1 MTESNNESGD
11 SRKLPATDQATE
23 TNRSHHEQT
32 PVDTDAINGTKPTEA
47 GFDNTDS
54 VDSTNRIDSTDS
66 DQEQAVPPYKR
77 EPVKSDKSA
86 GIKKAILVLLV
97 LLILGAIAYGL
108 YKSNQHNAPEVITL
122 QGQMQMQQTS
132 IAAKVPGRIAQI
144 MVTEGDAVTVGQQLI
159 EMDSP
164 EINAKINQARAG
176 KQMAQSQLDKAE
188 NGARPQEI
196 AQAKAAWQANKAASD
211 LAENTYQRVN
221 RLYEEGLMARQKRD
235 EAYAQYLATQD
246 KTEAA
251 RLQYDL
257 AKEGARSEDKSAATA
272 QVAQVDAQLEE
283 ALVAKEE
290 ANLKSP
296 IAGIVDNVIVNA
308 GEVIGQGVPILTLVN
323 TDDQWVVLNV
333 TETYLNQFAI
343 GQRFMGT
350 IPALSS
356 PEKPYTKQFTVYAT
370 STLSDFATWRP
381 TNNNDGFDVRTFEV
395 KARPSAPDRRIRSGM
410 SVVVNINPALANQTK
425 E

>member
-1 MTESNNESGD
+1 MTEFPSESDDSNKSAD
-11 SRKLPATDQATE
+11 ATE
-23 TNRSHHEQT
+23 SVTSQ
-32 PVDTDAINGTKPTEA
+32 DTQN
-47 GFDNTDS
+47 S
-54 VDSTNRIDSTDS
+54 VDPVEDVSDIEPEQPTPTYNRRASKT
-66 DQEQAVPPYKR
+66 
-77 EPVKSDKSA
+77 DKSA
-86 GIKKAILVLLV
+86 RMKKALLALFILIVL
-97 LLILGAIAYGL
+97 GTIAYGL
-108 YKSNQHNAPEVITL
+108 YKSNAHSEPEVITL

-144 MVTEGDAVTVGQQLI
+144 MVTEGDTVTAGQQLV

-176 KQMAQSQLDKAE
+176 KQIAQSQLDKAE

-246 KTEAA
+246 QTEAA

-257 AKEGARSEDKSAATA
+257 ALEGARTEDKSAATA
-272 QVAQVDAQLEE
+272 QVAQVDAKLDE

-290 ANLKSP
+290 ANLRSP
-296 IAGIVDNVIVNA
+296 IAGIVDNVIVSA
-308 GEVIGQGVPILTLVN
+308 GEVIGQGVPLLTLVDTN
-323 TDDQWVVLNV
+323 DQWVVLNV
-333 TETYLNQFAI
+333 TESYLNQFAI
-343 GQRFMGT
+343 GQTFTGT

-356 PEKPYTKQFTVYAT
+356 ADKPYTKQFTVYAT

-381 TNNNDGFDVRTFEV
+381 TNNDDGFDVRTFEV
-395 KARPSAPDRRIRSGM
+395 KARPSKPDARIRSGM
-410 SVVVNINPALANQTK
+410 SVVVRINPTPVNQNQ

>member
-1 MTESNNESGD
+1 MTEFPNESDD
-11 SRKLPATDQATE
+11 SRKSTDSTE
-23 TNRSHHEQT
+23 YTDESQLSHDDQ
-32 PVDTDAINGTKPTEA
+32 P
-47 GFDNTDS
+47 S
-54 VDSTNRIDSTDS
+54 VDSVEDRPNA
-66 DQEQAVPPYKR
+66 EQGQATPTYRRDNP
-77 EPVKSDKSA
+77 KSDKSA
-86 GIKKAILVLLV
+86 MLKKAVLAALVIAV
-97 LLILGAIAYGL
+97 LGVIAYGL
-108 YKSNQHNAPEVITL
+108 FKSNQHSQPETISL

-144 MVTEGDAVTVGQQLI
+144 MVTEGDKVSTGQQLI

-188 NGARPQEI
+188 SGARPQEI

-211 LAENTYQRVN
+211 LAANTYERVN
-221 RLYEEGLMARQKRD
+221 RLYQEGLMARQKRD

-246 KTEAA
+246 QTEAA

-257 AKEGARSEDKSAATA
+257 ATEGARSEDKAAASA

-296 IAGIVDNVIVNA
+296 IAGIVDDVIVSA
-308 GEVIGQGVPILTLVN
+308 GEVVGQGVPILTLVN
-323 TDDQWVVLNV
+323 PDDQWVVLNV
-333 TETYLNQFAI
+333 TENHLNQFAI
-343 GQRFMGT
+343 GQRFTGT

-356 PEKPYTKQFTVYAT
+356 TDKPFTKEFTVYAT

-381 TNNNDGFDVRTFEV
+381 TNNDDGFDVRTFEI
-395 KARPSAPDRRIRSGM
+395 KARPSNPDSRIRSGM
-410 SVVVNINPALANQTK
+410 SVIVKIDPTAAIQAQ

>member
-1 MTESNNESGD
+1 MTEFPKESDD
-11 SRKLPATDQATE
+11 SRKSNDSTDYTDE
-23 TNRSHHEQT
+23 STLSHDDQ
-32 PVDTDAINGTKPTEA
+32 P
-47 GFDNTDS
+47 S
-54 VDSTNRIDSTDS
+54 VDSVEDAPDA
-66 DQEQAVPPYKR
+66 QAEPPTPTYRDHAKA
-77 EPVKSDKSA
+77 DKSA
-86 GIKKAILVLLV
+86 MIKKALVAVVV
-97 LLILGAIAYGL
+97 LIILGVIAYGL
-108 YKSNQHNAPEVITL
+108 YKSTQQSEPQVITL

-144 MVTEGDAVTVGQQLI
+144 MVTEGDAVTPGQQLI

-235 EAYAQYLATQD
+235 EAYAQFLATQD
-246 KTEAA
+246 QTEAA

-257 AKEGARSEDKSAATA
+257 ALEGARSEDKSAASA
-272 QVAQVDAQLEE
+272 QVAQVDAQLDE

-296 IAGIVDNVIVNA
+296 IAGIVDNVIVSA
-308 GEVIGQGVPILTLVN
+308 GEVIGQGVPLLTLVN

-333 TETYLNQFAI
+333 TESHLNQFAI
-343 GQRFMGT
+343 GQQFTGS

-356 PEKPYTKQFTVYAT
+356 ADKPYKKQFTVYAT

-381 TNNNDGFDVRTFEV
+381 TNSDDGFDVRTFEV
-395 KARPSAPDRRIRSGM
+395 KARPTTPDARIRSGM
-410 SVVVNINPALANQTK
+410 SVIVHINPTITSQ

>member
-1 MTESNNESGD
+1 MTE
-11 SRKLPATDQATE
+11 
-23 TNRSHHEQT
+23 HH
-32 PVDTDAINGTKPTEA
+32 N
-47 GFDNTDS
+47 
-54 VDSTNRIDSTDS
+54 DS
-66 DQEQAVPPYKR
+66 DAENTPIEPMDNIKSEQPAPDYQRLNSKAT
-77 EPVKSDKSA
+77 SA
-86 GIKKAILVLLV
+86 KKKATVKKSVIALVVIMV
-97 LLILGAIAYGL
+97 LGVIAYGL
-108 YKSNQHNAPEVITL
+108 FRSAQNSEPQVITL

-144 MVTEGDAVTVGQQLI
+144 MVTEGDRVTAGQQLI

-211 LAENTYQRVN
+211 LAASTYERIN

-235 EAYAQYLATQD
+235 EAFAQYLATKDQ
-246 KTEAA
+246 TIAA

-257 AKEGARSEDKSAATA
+257 AVEGTRSEDKSAATA

-296 IAGIVDNVIVNA
+296 IAGIVNNVIVST
-308 GEVIGQGVPILTLVN
+308 GEVIGQGVPLLTLVN

-343 GQRFMGT
+343 GRQFTGT

-356 PEKPYTKQFTVYAT
+356 ANNPHTKQFIVYAT

-381 TNNNDGFDVRTFEV
+381 TNNDDGFDVRTFEV
-395 KARPSAPDRRIRSGM
+395 KARPMNPDSRVRSGM
-410 SVVVNINPALANQTK
+410 SVIVNIDPTSINQTP

>member
-1 MTESNNESGD
+1 MSELPNESND
-11 SRKLPATDQATE
+11 SNQSD
-23 TNRSHHEQT
+23 
-32 PVDTDAINGTKPTEA
+32 
-47 GFDNTDS
+47 
-54 VDSTNRIDSTDS
+54 DSTELATSQDSQYSAKPAENTPDAEPV
-66 DQEQAVPPYKR
+66 QPTPPYNR
-77 EPVKSDKSA
+77 GNANSDKSA
-86 GIKKAILVLLV
+86 RVKKALLAGLALIVLAV
-97 LLILGAIAYGL
+97 IAYGL
-108 YKSNQHNAPEVITL
+108 YKSNQQSEPETITL

-132 IAAKVPGRIAQI
+132 IAAKVPGRIARI
-144 MVTEGDAVTVGQQLI
+144 MVTEGDTVTAGQQLV

-176 KQMAQSQLDKAE
+176 KQIAQSQLDKAE

-211 LAENTYQRVN
+211 LAKNTYQRVN

-235 EAYAQYLATQD
+235 EAYAQYLATEDQ
-246 KTEAA
+246 TEAA

-257 AKEGARSEDKSAATA
+257 ALEGARSEDKSAATA
-272 QVAQVDAQLEE
+272 QVAQVDAQLDE

-296 IAGIVDNVIVNA
+296 IAGIVDNVIVSA
-308 GEVIGQGVPILTLVN
+308 GEVIGQGVPLLTLVDTN
-323 TDDQWVVLNV
+323 DQWVVLNV
-333 TETYLNQFAI
+333 TESYLNQFAI
-343 GQRFMGT
+343 GQTFIGT

-356 PEKPYTKQFTVYAT
+356 ADKPYSKQFTVYAT

-381 TNNNDGFDVRTFEV
+381 TNNDDGFDVRTFEV
-395 KARPSAPDRRIRSGM
+395 KARPSTPDTRIRSGM
-410 SVVVNINPALANQTK
+410 SVVVRINPTPINQNQ

>member
-1 MTESNNESGD
+1 MTESTNESGD
-11 SRKLPATDQATE
+11 SRKINDSDQSIE
-23 TNRSHHEQT
+23 SNNSQHEQT
-32 PVDTDAINGTKPTEA
+32 PIDSDTDSI
-47 GFDNTDS
+47 DS
-54 VDSTNRIDSTDS
+54 VHAEA
-66 DQEQAVPPYKR
+66 EQTVPPYKR
-77 EPVKSDKSA
+77 EAIKADKSA
-86 GIKKAILVLLV
+86 LTKKAILAFVILIVL
-97 LLILGAIAYGL
+97 GMIAYGL
-108 YKSNQHNAPEVITL
+108 YKSNQHSEPEVITL

-132 IAAKVPGRIAQI
+132 IAAKVPGRIAKI
-144 MVTEGDAVTVGQQLI
+144 LVTEGDTITVGQQLI
-159 EMDSP
+159 QMDSP

-196 AQAKAAWQANKAASD
+196 AQAKAAWQANKAGSD

-246 KTEAA
+246 QTEAA

-257 AKEGARSEDKSAATA
+257 AMEGARDEDKSAATA
-272 QVAQVDAQLEE
+272 QVAQVDAKLDE

-296 IAGIVDNVIVNA
+296 IAGIVDDVIVNA
-308 GEVIGQGVPILTLVN
+308 GEVIGQGVPLLTLVDTN
-323 TDDQWVVLNV
+323 DQWVVLNV
-333 TETYLNQFAI
+333 TETYLNQLAI
-343 GQRFMGT
+343 GQKFTGT

-356 PEKPYTKQFTVYAT
+356 ANKPYTKQFTVYAT

-381 TNNNDGFDVRTFEV
+381 TNNDDGFDVRTFEV
-395 KARPSAPDRRIRSGM
+395 KARPTTPDTRIRSGM
-410 SVVVNINPALANQTK
+410 SVIVRINPTSTNHKNQ

>member
-1 MTESNNESGD
+1 MTEFPNES
-11 SRKLPATDQATE
+11 
-23 TNRSHHEQT
+23 
-32 PVDTDAINGTKPTEA
+32 
-47 GFDNTDS
+47 DNLNKS
-54 VDSTNRIDSTDS
+54 VDSTESVTSQDAKASVDPVENVSSGS
-66 DQEQAVPPYKR
+66 DVPEQSVPAYSR
-77 EPVKSDKSA
+77 GNARADKSA
-86 GIKKAILVLLV
+86 RMKKILLV
-97 LLILGAIAYGL
+97 LFVLGVLGAIAYGL
-108 YKSNQHNAPEVITL
+108 YKSNQHNEPEVITL

-132 IAAKVPGRIAQI
+132 IAAKVAGRIANI
-144 MVTEGDAVTVGQQLI
+144 MVTEGDTVTVGQQLI

-176 KQMAQSQLDKAE
+176 KQIAQSQLDKAE

-246 KTEAA
+246 QTEAA

-257 AKEGARSEDKSAATA
+257 ALEGARSEDKSAATA
-272 QVAQVDAQLEE
+272 QVAQVDAQLDE
-283 ALVAKEE
+283 ALAAKEE

-296 IAGIVDNVIVNA
+296 IAGIVDNVIVSA
-308 GEVIGQGVPILTLVN
+308 GEVIGQGVPLLTLVDTN
-323 TDDQWVVLNV
+323 DQWVVLNV
-333 TETYLNQFAI
+333 TESYLNKFAI
-343 GQRFMGT
+343 GQTFTGT

-356 PEKPYTKQFTVYAT
+356 ADKPYSKQFTVYAT

-381 TNNNDGFDVRTFEV
+381 TNNDDGFDVRTFEV
-395 KARPSAPDRRIRSGM
+395 KARPATPDTRIRSGM
-410 SVVVNINPALANQTK
+410 SVVVHINPINQNQ

>member
-1 MTESNNESGD
+1 MTESTNESDD
-11 SRKLPATDQATE
+11 SRKLNDSEQSTNSVNNHNDQAT
-23 TNRSHHEQT
+23 
-32 PVDTDAINGTKPTEA
+32 DAEN
-47 GFDNTDS
+47 
-54 VDSTNRIDSTDS
+54 
-66 DQEQAVPPYKR
+66 EQAVPTYKR
-77 EPVKSDKSA
+77 HAEKADKSA
-86 GIKKAILVLLV
+86 MIKKALLALLV
-97 LLILGAIAYGL
+97 LIVLGVIAYGL
-108 YKSNQHNAPEVITL
+108 YKSNQHSEPEVVTL

-132 IAAKVPGRIAQI
+132 IAAKVPGRIAKI
-144 MVTEGDAVTVGQQLI
+144 LVTEGDAVTVGQQLI

-164 EINAKINQARAG
+164 EINAKINQALAG

-246 KTEAA
+246 QTEAA

-296 IAGIVDNVIVNA
+296 IAGIVDNVIVSA

-323 TDDQWVVLNV
+323 TDEQWVVLNV
-333 TETYLNQFAI
+333 TESYLNQFAI
-343 GQRFMGT
+343 GQKFTGT

-356 PEKPYTKQFTVYAT
+356 ANKPYTKHFTVYAT

-381 TNNNDGFDVRTFEV
+381 TNNDDGFDVRTFEV
-395 KARPSAPDRRIRSGM
+395 KARPTTPDARIRSGM
-410 SVVVNINPALANQTK
+410 SVIVRVNPALTNASQ

>member
-1 MTESNNESGD
+1 MTEFPKESDD
-11 SRKLPATDQATE
+11 SRKSNDSTDYTDE
-23 TNRSHHEQT
+23 STLSHDDQ
-32 PVDTDAINGTKPTEA
+32 P
-47 GFDNTDS
+47 S
-54 VDSTNRIDSTDS
+54 VDSVEDAPDARA
-66 DQEQAVPPYKR
+66 EPPTPTYR
-77 EPVKSDKSA
+77 DHAKSDKSA
-86 GIKKAILVLLV
+86 LIKKALVAVVV
-97 LLILGAIAYGL
+97 LIILGVIAYGL
-108 YKSNQHNAPEVITL
+108 YKSTQQSEPQVITL

-144 MVTEGDAVTVGQQLI
+144 MVTEGDAVTPGQQLI

-235 EAYAQYLATQD
+235 EAYAQFLATQD
-246 KTEAA
+246 QTEAA

-257 AKEGARSEDKSAATA
+257 ALEGARSEDKSAASA
-272 QVAQVDAQLEE
+272 QVAQVDAQLDE

-296 IAGIVDNVIVNA
+296 IAGIVDNVIVST
-308 GEVIGQGVPILTLVN
+308 GEVIGQGVPLLTLVN

-333 TETYLNQFAI
+333 TESHLNQFAI
-343 GQRFMGT
+343 GQQFTGS

-356 PEKPYTKQFTVYAT
+356 ADKPYKKQFTVYAT

-381 TNNNDGFDVRTFEV
+381 TNSDDGFDVRTFEV
-395 KARPSAPDRRIRSGM
+395 KARPTTPDARIRSGM
-410 SVVVNINPALANQTK
+410 SVIVHINPTITSQ

>member
-1 MTESNNESGD
+1 MTESTNESDD
-11 SRKLPATDQATE
+11 SRKLNDSEQSTDSVNNHNDQAT
-23 TNRSHHEQT
+23 
-32 PVDTDAINGTKPTEA
+32 DAEN
-47 GFDNTDS
+47 
-54 VDSTNRIDSTDS
+54 
-66 DQEQAVPPYKR
+66 EQAVPTYKR
-77 EPVKSDKSA
+77 HAEKADKSA
-86 GIKKAILVLLV
+86 MIKKALLALFVLIV
-97 LLILGAIAYGL
+97 LGVIAYGL
-108 YKSNQHNAPEVITL
+108 YKSNQHSEPEVVTL

-132 IAAKVPGRIAQI
+132 IAAKVPGRIAKI
-144 MVTEGDAVTVGQQLI
+144 LVTEGDAVTVGQQLI

-164 EINAKINQARAG
+164 EINAKINQALAG

-246 KTEAA
+246 QTEAA

-296 IAGIVDNVIVNA
+296 IAGIVDNVIVSA

-323 TDDQWVVLNV
+323 TDEQWVVLNV
-333 TETYLNQFAI
+333 TESYLNQFAI
-343 GQRFMGT
+343 GQKFTGT

-356 PEKPYTKQFTVYAT
+356 ANKPYTKQFTVYAT

-381 TNNNDGFDVRTFEV
+381 TNNDDGFDVRTFEV
-395 KARPSAPDRRIRSGM
+395 KARPTTPDARIRSGM
-410 SVVVNINPALANQTK
+410 SVIVRVNPALTNASQ

>member
-1 MTESNNESGD
+1 MTEFPNES
-11 SRKLPATDQATE
+11 
-23 TNRSHHEQT
+23 
-32 PVDTDAINGTKPTEA
+32 
-47 GFDNTDS
+47 DNLNKS
-54 VDSTNRIDSTDS
+54 VDSTESVTSQDAKASVDPVENVSGGS
-66 DQEQAVPPYKR
+66 DAPEQSVPAYSRGNAKA
-77 EPVKSDKSA
+77 DKSA
-86 GIKKAILVLLV
+86 RMKKI
-97 LLILGAIAYGL
+97 LLILFVLGVLGAIAYGL
-108 YKSNQHNAPEVITL
+108 YKSNQHNEPGVITL

-132 IAAKVPGRIAQI
+132 IAAKVAGRIANI
-144 MVTEGDAVTVGQQLI
+144 MVTEGDTVTVGQQLI

-176 KQMAQSQLDKAE
+176 KQIAQSQLDKAE

-246 KTEAA
+246 QTEAA

-257 AKEGARSEDKSAATA
+257 ALEGARSEDKSAATA
-272 QVAQVDAQLEE
+272 QVAQVDAQLDE
-283 ALVAKEE
+283 ALAAKEE

-296 IAGIVDNVIVNA
+296 IAGIVDNVIVSA
-308 GEVIGQGVPILTLVN
+308 GEVIGQGVPLLTLVDTN
-323 TDDQWVVLNV
+323 DQWVVLNV
-333 TETYLNQFAI
+333 TESYLNQFAI
-343 GQRFMGT
+343 GQTFTGT

-356 PEKPYTKQFTVYAT
+356 ADKPYNKQFTVYAT

-381 TNNNDGFDVRTFEV
+381 TNNDDGFDVRTFEV
-395 KARPSAPDRRIRSGM
+395 KARPSTPDTRIRSGM
-410 SVVVNINPALANQTK
+410 SVVVHINPINQNP

>member
-1 MTESNNESGD
+1 MTEFPNES
-11 SRKLPATDQATE
+11 
-23 TNRSHHEQT
+23 
-32 PVDTDAINGTKPTEA
+32 
-47 GFDNTDS
+47 DNSNKS
-54 VDSTNRIDSTDS
+54 VDSNESVTSQVTKASVDPIENVSSGS
-66 DQEQAVPPYKR
+66 DVPEQSVPAYSRGNAKA
-77 EPVKSDKSA
+77 DKSA
-86 GIKKAILVLLV
+86 RMKKILLV
-97 LLILGAIAYGL
+97 LFVLGVLGAIAYGL
-108 YKSNQHNAPEVITL
+108 YKSNQHNEPEVITL

-132 IAAKVPGRIAQI
+132 IAAKVAGRIANI
-144 MVTEGDAVTVGQQLI
+144 MVTEGDTVTVGQQLI

-176 KQMAQSQLDKAE
+176 KQIAQSQLDKAE

-246 KTEAA
+246 QTEAA

-257 AKEGARSEDKSAATA
+257 ALEGARSEDKSAATA
-272 QVAQVDAQLEE
+272 QVAQVDAQLDE
-283 ALVAKEE
+283 ALAAKEE

-296 IAGIVDNVIVNA
+296 IAGVVDNVIVSA
-308 GEVIGQGVPILTLVN
+308 GEVIGQGVPLLTLVDTN
-323 TDDQWVVLNV
+323 DQWVVLNV
-333 TETYLNQFAI
+333 TESYLNQFAI
-343 GQRFMGT
+343 GQTFTGT

-356 PEKPYTKQFTVYAT
+356 ADKPYSKQFTVYAT

-381 TNNNDGFDVRTFEV
+381 TNNDDGFDVRTFEV
-395 KARPSAPDRRIRSGM
+395 KARPSTPDTRIRSGM
-410 SVVVNINPALANQTK
+410 SVVVHINPINQNQ

>member
-1 MTESNNESGD
+1 MTELPNESD
-11 SRKLPATDQATE
+11 NSRKSTDSTDE
-23 TNRSHHEQT
+23 STPSHNNQ
-32 PVDTDAINGTKPTEA
+32 P
-47 GFDNTDS
+47 S
-54 VDSTNRIDSTDS
+54 VDSVEDIPDVESERATPTYRDN
-66 DQEQAVPPYKR
+66 P
-77 EPVKSDKSA
+77 KSDKS
-86 GIKKAILVLLV
+86 GMIKKALLV
-97 LLILGAIAYGL
+97 LFVLIALGVIAYGL
-108 YKSNQHNAPEVITL
+108 YKSNQNSEPDVITL

-144 MVTEGDAVTVGQQLI
+144 MVTEGDKVTVGQQLI

-164 EINAKINQARAG
+164 EINAKINQAQAG

-246 KTEAA
+246 QTEAA

-257 AKEGARSEDKSAATA
+257 AMEGARSEDKSAASA
-272 QVAQVDAQLEE
+272 QVAQVDAQLDE
-283 ALVAKEE
+283 ALAAKQE

-296 IAGIVDNVIVNA
+296 IAGIVDNVIVSA
-308 GEVIGQGVPILTLVN
+308 GEVIGQGVPLLTLVN
-323 TDDQWVVLNV
+323 TNDQWVVLNV
-333 TETYLNQFAI
+333 TENYLNQFAI
-343 GQRFMGT
+343 GQQFTGT

-356 PEKPYTKQFTVYAT
+356 ADKPYNKQFTVYAT

-381 TNNNDGFDVRTFEV
+381 TNNDDGFDVRTFEV
-395 KARPSAPDRRIRSGM
+395 KARPSKPDTRIRSGM
-410 SVVVNINPALANQTK
+410 SVIVRIDPAAANQSQ

>member
-1 MTESNNESGD
+1 MTESTNESDD
-11 SRKLPATDQATE
+11 SRKLNDSEQSTDSVNNHNDQAT
-23 TNRSHHEQT
+23 
-32 PVDTDAINGTKPTEA
+32 DAEN
-47 GFDNTDS
+47 
-54 VDSTNRIDSTDS
+54 
-66 DQEQAVPPYKR
+66 EQAVPTYKR
-77 EPVKSDKSA
+77 HAEKADKSA
-86 GIKKAILVLLV
+86 MIKKALLALLV
-97 LLILGAIAYGL
+97 LIVLGVIDYGL
-108 YKSNQHNAPEVITL
+108 YKSNQHSEPEVVTL

-132 IAAKVPGRIAQI
+132 IAAKVPGRIAKI
-144 MVTEGDAVTVGQQLI
+144 LVTEGDAVTVGQQLI

-246 KTEAA
+246 QTEAA

-296 IAGIVDNVIVNA
+296 IAGIVDNVIVSA

-323 TDDQWVVLNV
+323 TDEQWVVLNV
-333 TETYLNQFAI
+333 TESYLNQFAI
-343 GQRFMGT
+343 GQQFTGT

-356 PEKPYTKQFTVYAT
+356 ANKPYTKQFTVYAT

-381 TNNNDGFDVRTFEV
+381 TNNDDGFDVRTFEV
-395 KARPSAPDRRIRSGM
+395 KARPTTPDARIRSGM
-410 SVVVNINPALANQTK
+410 SVIVRVNPALTNASQ

>member
-1 MTESNNESGD
+1 MTEHHNDSG
-11 SRKLPATDQATE
+11 TE
-23 TNRSHHEQT
+23 NT
-32 PVDTDAINGTKPTEA
+32 PTESM
-47 GFDNTDS
+47 DNIKS
-54 VDSTNRIDSTDS
+54 
-66 DQEQAVPPYKR
+66 EQKAPEYQRLNSKAT
-77 EPVKSDKSA
+77 SA
-86 GIKKAILVLLV
+86 KKKAMVKKAVIALVVIIV
-97 LLILGAIAYGL
+97 LGVIAYGL
-108 YKSNQHNAPEVITL
+108 FKSNQSSEPPLITL

-144 MVTEGDAVTVGQQLI
+144 MVTEGDEIDIGQQLI

-211 LAENTYQRVN
+211 LAKNTYQRVN

-235 EAYAQYLATQD
+235 EAYAQFLATQD
-246 KTEAA
+246 QTEAA

-257 AKEGARSEDKSAATA
+257 ALEGARSEDKSAASA
-272 QVAQVDAQLEE
+272 QVAQVDAQLDE

-296 IAGIVDNVIVNA
+296 IAGMVDNVIVNV
-308 GEVIGQGVPILTLVN
+308 GEVVGQGVPLITLVN

-343 GQRFMGT
+343 GQQFIGT
-350 IPALSS
+350 VPALSTSES
-356 PEKPYTKQFTVYAT
+356 PYSKQFTVYAT
-370 STLSDFATWRP
+370 SMLSDFATWRP
-381 TNNNDGFDVRTFEV
+381 TNNDDGFDVRTFEV
-395 KARPSAPDRRIRSGM
+395 KARPTNPDSRVRSGM
-410 SVVVNINPALANQTK
+410 SVIVNIDPTSINQTQ

>member
-1 MTESNNESGD
+1 MTEFPNGSDNSN
-11 SRKLPATDQATE
+11 K
-23 TNRSHHEQT
+23 
-32 PVDTDAINGTKPTEA
+32 
-47 GFDNTDS
+47 S
-54 VDSTNRIDSTDS
+54 VDSNESVTSQDTKASVDPIENVSSGS
-66 DQEQAVPPYKR
+66 DVPEQSVPAYSRGNAKA
-77 EPVKSDKSA
+77 DKSA
-86 GIKKAILVLLV
+86 RMKKILLV
-97 LLILGAIAYGL
+97 LFVLGVLGAIAYGL
-108 YKSNQHNAPEVITL
+108 YKSNQHNEPEVITL

-132 IAAKVPGRIAQI
+132 IAAKVAGRIANI
-144 MVTEGDAVTVGQQLI
+144 MVTEGDTVTVGQQLI

-176 KQMAQSQLDKAE
+176 KQIAQSQLDKAE

-246 KTEAA
+246 QTEAA

-257 AKEGARSEDKSAATA
+257 ALEGARSEDKSAATA
-272 QVAQVDAQLEE
+272 QVAQVDAQLDE
-283 ALVAKEE
+283 ALAAKEE

-296 IAGIVDNVIVNA
+296 IAGVVDNVIVSA
-308 GEVIGQGVPILTLVN
+308 GEVIGQGVPLLTLVDTN
-323 TDDQWVVLNV
+323 DQWVVLNV
-333 TETYLNQFAI
+333 TESYLNQFAI
-343 GQRFMGT
+343 GQTFTGT
-350 IPALSS
+350 IPALSAD
-356 PEKPYTKQFTVYAT
+356 KPYSKQFTVYAT

-381 TNNNDGFDVRTFEV
+381 TNNDDGFDVRTFEV
-395 KARPSAPDRRIRSGM
+395 KARPSTPDTRIRSGM
-410 SVVVNINPALANQTK
+410 SVVVHINPINQNQ

>member
-1 MTESNNESGD
+1 MTEFPNESDD
-11 SRKLPATDQATE
+11 SRKSTDSTDE
-23 TNRSHHEQT
+23 STLSHNNQ
-32 PVDTDAINGTKPTEA
+32 P
-47 GFDNTDS
+47 S
-54 VDSTNRIDSTDS
+54 VDSVEDIPDVEP
-66 DQEQAVPPYKR
+66 EQATPTYRDDP
-77 EPVKSDKSA
+77 KSDKSA
-86 GIKKAILVLLV
+86 MIKKALLV
-97 LLILGAIAYGL
+97 LFVLIALGVIAYGL
-108 YKSNQHNAPEVITL
+108 YTSNQSSEPDVITL

-144 MVTEGDAVTVGQQLI
+144 MVTEGDEVTAGQQLI

-164 EINAKINQARAG
+164 EINAKINQAQAG

-246 KTEAA
+246 QTEAA

-257 AKEGARSEDKSAATA
+257 AMEGTRSEDKSAATA
-272 QVAQVDAQLEE
+272 QVAQVDAQLDE
-283 ALVAKEE
+283 ALAAKEE

-296 IAGIVDNVIVNA
+296 IAGIVDNVIVSA
-308 GEVIGQGVPILTLVN
+308 GEVIGQGVPLLTLVN
-323 TDDQWVVLNV
+323 TNDQWVVLNV

-343 GQRFMGT
+343 GQQFTGT

-356 PEKPYTKQFTVYAT
+356 ADKPYSKQFTVYAT

-381 TNNNDGFDVRTFEV
+381 TNNDDGFDVRTFEV
-395 KARPSAPDRRIRSGM
+395 KARPSKPDARIRSGM
-410 SVVVNINPALANQTK
+410 SVIVRINPTLANQSQ

>member
-1 MTESNNESGD
+1 MTEFPNES
-11 SRKLPATDQATE
+11 
-23 TNRSHHEQT
+23 
-32 PVDTDAINGTKPTEA
+32 
-47 GFDNTDS
+47 DNSNKS
-54 VDSTNRIDSTDS
+54 VDSTESVTSRDAKASVDPVENVSSGS
-66 DQEQAVPPYKR
+66 DVPEQSVPAYSRGNAKA
-77 EPVKSDKSA
+77 DKSA
-86 GIKKAILVLLV
+86 RMKKI
-97 LLILGAIAYGL
+97 LLILFVLGVLGAIAYGL
-108 YKSNQHNAPEVITL
+108 YKSNQHNEPGVITL

-132 IAAKVPGRIAQI
+132 IAAKVAGRIANI
-144 MVTEGDAVTVGQQLI
+144 MVTEGDTVTVGQQLI

-176 KQMAQSQLDKAE
+176 KQIAQSQLDKAE

-246 KTEAA
+246 QTEAA

-257 AKEGARSEDKSAATA
+257 ALEGARSEDKSAATA
-272 QVAQVDAQLEE
+272 QVAQVDAQLDE
-283 ALVAKEE
+283 ALAAKEE

-296 IAGIVDNVIVNA
+296 IAGIVDNVIVSA
-308 GEVIGQGVPILTLVN
+308 GEVIGQGVPLLTLVDTN
-323 TDDQWVVLNV
+323 DQWVVLNV
-333 TETYLNQFAI
+333 TESYLNQFAI
-343 GQRFMGT
+343 GQTFTGT

-356 PEKPYTKQFTVYAT
+356 ADKPYNKQFTVYAT

-381 TNNNDGFDVRTFEV
+381 TNNDDGFDVRTFEV
-395 KARPSAPDRRIRSGM
+395 KARPSTPDTRIRSGM
-410 SVVVNINPALANQTK
+410 SVVVHINPINQNQ

>member
-1 MTESNNESGD
+1 MTESTNESDD
-11 SRKLPATDQATE
+11 SRKLNDSEQSTDSVNNHNDQAT
-23 TNRSHHEQT
+23 
-32 PVDTDAINGTKPTEA
+32 DAEN
-47 GFDNTDS
+47 
-54 VDSTNRIDSTDS
+54 
-66 DQEQAVPPYKR
+66 EQAVPTYKR
-77 EPVKSDKSA
+77 HAEKADKSA
-86 GIKKAILVLLV
+86 MIKKALLALLV
-97 LLILGAIAYGL
+97 LIVLGVIAYGL
-108 YKSNQHNAPEVITL
+108 YKSNQHSEPEVVTL

-132 IAAKVPGRIAQI
+132 IAAKVPGRIAKI
-144 MVTEGDAVTVGQQLI
+144 LVTEGDAVTVGQQLI

-164 EINAKINQARAG
+164 EINAKINQALAG

-246 KTEAA
+246 QTEAA

-296 IAGIVDNVIVNA
+296 IAGIVDNVIISA

-323 TDDQWVVLNV
+323 TDEQWVVLNV
-333 TETYLNQFAI
+333 TESYLNQFAI
-343 GQRFMGT
+343 GQKFTGT

-356 PEKPYTKQFTVYAT
+356 ANKPYIKQFTVYAT

-381 TNNNDGFDVRTFEV
+381 TNNDDGFDVRTFEV
-395 KARPSAPDRRIRSGM
+395 KARPTTPDARIRSGM
-410 SVVVNINPALANQTK
+410 SVIVRVNPALTNASQ

>member
-1 MTESNNESGD
+1 
-11 SRKLPATDQATE
+11 
-23 TNRSHHEQT
+23 
-32 PVDTDAINGTKPTEA
+32 
-47 GFDNTDS
+47 
-54 VDSTNRIDSTDS
+54 
-66 DQEQAVPPYKR
+66 
-77 EPVKSDKSA
+77 
-86 GIKKAILVLLV
+86 
-97 LLILGAIAYGL
+97 
-108 YKSNQHNAPEVITL
+108 
-122 QGQMQMQQTS
+122 
-132 IAAKVPGRIAQI
+132 
-144 MVTEGDAVTVGQQLI
+144 VGQQLI

-333 TETYLNQFAI
+333 TETHLNQFAI

-410 SVVVNINPALANQTK
+410 SVVVNINPALANQPK

>member
-1 MTESNNESGD
+1 MTESTNESDD
-11 SRKLPATDQATE
+11 SRKLNDSEQSTDSVNNHNDQATDAE
-23 TNRSHHEQT
+23 NEQE
-32 PVDTDAINGTKPTEA
+32 VPT
-47 GFDNTDS
+47 
-54 VDSTNRIDSTDS
+54 
-66 DQEQAVPPYKR
+66 YKR
-77 EPVKSDKSA
+77 HAEKVDKSA
-86 GIKKAILVLLV
+86 MIKKALLALLV
-97 LLILGAIAYGL
+97 LIVLGVIAYGL
-108 YKSNQHNAPEVITL
+108 YKSNQHSEPEVVTL

-132 IAAKVPGRIAQI
+132 IAAKVPGRIAKI
-144 MVTEGDAVTVGQQLI
+144 LVTEGDAVTVGQQLI

-164 EINAKINQARAG
+164 EINAKINQALAG

-246 KTEAA
+246 QTEAA

-296 IAGIVDNVIVNA
+296 IAGIVDNVIVSA

-323 TDDQWVVLNV
+323 TDEQWVVLNV
-333 TETYLNQFAI
+333 TESYLNQFAI
-343 GQRFMGT
+343 GQKFTGT

-356 PEKPYTKQFTVYAT
+356 ANKPYTKQFTVYAT

-381 TNNNDGFDVRTFEV
+381 TNNDDGFDVRTFEV
-395 KARPSAPDRRIRSGM
+395 KARPTTPDARIRSGM
-410 SVVVNINPALANQTK
+410 SVIVRVNPALTNASQ

>member
-1 MTESNNESGD
+1 MTELPRESDDSNKSAD
-11 SRKLPATDQATE
+11 ATE
-23 TNRSHHEQT
+23 SVTSQ
-32 PVDTDAINGTKPTEA
+32 DTQN
-47 GFDNTDS
+47 S
-54 VDSTNRIDSTDS
+54 VDPVEDVSDIEPEQPTPAYNRNVSKT
-66 DQEQAVPPYKR
+66 
-77 EPVKSDKSA
+77 DKSA
-86 GIKKAILVLLV
+86 RMKKGLLALFILIVL
-97 LLILGAIAYGL
+97 GTIAYGL
-108 YKSNQHNAPEVITL
+108 YKSNAHSEPEVITL

-144 MVTEGDAVTVGQQLI
+144 MVTEGDTVTAGQQLV

-176 KQMAQSQLDKAE
+176 KQIAQSQLDKAE

-246 KTEAA
+246 QTEAA

-257 AKEGARSEDKSAATA
+257 ALEGARTEDKSAATA
-272 QVAQVDAQLEE
+272 QVAQVDAKLDE

-290 ANLKSP
+290 ANLRSP
-296 IAGIVDNVIVNA
+296 IAGIVNNVIVST
-308 GEVIGQGVPILTLVN
+308 GEVIGQGVPLLTLVDTN
-323 TDDQWVVLNV
+323 DQWVVLNV
-333 TETYLNQFAI
+333 TESYLNQFAI
-343 GQRFMGT
+343 GQTFTGT

-356 PEKPYTKQFTVYAT
+356 ADKPYTKQFTVYAT

-381 TNNNDGFDVRTFEV
+381 TNNDDGFDVRTFEV
-395 KARPSAPDRRIRSGM
+395 KARPSKPDARIRSGM
-410 SVVVNINPALANQTK
+410 SVVVRINPTSVNQNQ

>member
-1 MTESNNESGD
+1 MTESTNESDD
-11 SRKLPATDQATE
+11 SRKLNDSEQSTDSVNNHNDQATDAE
-23 TNRSHHEQT
+23 NEQE
-32 PVDTDAINGTKPTEA
+32 VPT
-47 GFDNTDS
+47 
-54 VDSTNRIDSTDS
+54 
-66 DQEQAVPPYKR
+66 YKR
-77 EPVKSDKSA
+77 HAEKVDKSA
-86 GIKKAILVLLV
+86 MIKKALLALLV
-97 LLILGAIAYGL
+97 LIVLGVIAYGL
-108 YKSNQHNAPEVITL
+108 YKSNQHSEPEVVTL

-132 IAAKVPGRIAQI
+132 IAAKVPGRIAKI
-144 MVTEGDAVTVGQQLI
+144 LVTEGDAVTVGQQLI

-164 EINAKINQARAG
+164 EINAKINQALAG

-246 KTEAA
+246 QTEAA

-296 IAGIVDNVIVNA
+296 IAGIVDNVIVSA

-323 TDDQWVVLNV
+323 TDEQWVVLNV
-333 TETYLNQFAI
+333 TESYLNQFAI
-343 GQRFMGT
+343 GQQFTGT

-356 PEKPYTKQFTVYAT
+356 ANKPYTKQFTVYAT

-381 TNNNDGFDVRTFEV
+381 TNNDDGFDVRTFEV
-395 KARPSAPDRRIRSGM
+395 KARPTTPDARIRSGM
-410 SVVVNINPALANQTK
+410 SVIVRVNPALTNASQ

>member
-1 MTESNNESGD
+1 MSELPNESNNSNQSDDSTESMTSQD
-11 SRKLPATDQATE
+11 SQY
-23 TNRSHHEQT
+23 S
-32 PVDTDAINGTKPTEA
+32 TKPVE
-47 GFDNTDS
+47 NTPDAEP
-54 VDSTNRIDSTDS
+54 VQPT
-66 DQEQAVPPYKR
+66 PPYNR
-77 EPVKSDKSA
+77 GNANADKSA
-86 GIKKAILVLLV
+86 RVKKALLAGLALIVL
-97 LLILGAIAYGL
+97 AMIAYGL
-108 YKSNQHNAPEVITL
+108 YKSNQQSEPEIITL

-132 IAAKVPGRIAQI
+132 IAAKVPGRIARI
-144 MVTEGDAVTVGQQLI
+144 MVTEGDAVTAGQQLV

-176 KQMAQSQLDKAE
+176 KQIAQSQLDKAE

-211 LAENTYQRVN
+211 LAKNTYQRVN

-235 EAYAQYLATQD
+235 EAYAQYLATEDQ
-246 KTEAA
+246 TEAA

-257 AKEGARSEDKSAATA
+257 ALEGARSEDKSAATA
-272 QVAQVDAQLEE
+272 QVAQVDAQLDE

-296 IAGIVDNVIVNA
+296 IAGIVDNVIVSA
-308 GEVIGQGVPILTLVN
+308 GEVIGQGVPLLTLVDTN
-323 TDDQWVVLNV
+323 DQWVVLNV
-333 TETYLNQFAI
+333 TESYLNQFAI
-343 GQRFMGT
+343 GQTFIGT

-356 PEKPYTKQFTVYAT
+356 ADKPYSKQFTVYAT

-381 TNNNDGFDVRTFEV
+381 TNNDDGFDVRTFEV
-395 KARPSAPDRRIRSGM
+395 KARPSTPDTRIRSGM
-410 SVVVNINPALANQTK
+410 SVVVRINPTPINQNQ

>member
-1 MTESNNESGD
+1 MTEFPNESDD
-11 SRKLPATDQATE
+11 SRKSTDSTDE
-23 TNRSHHEQT
+23 STLSHNDQ
-32 PVDTDAINGTKPTEA
+32 P
-47 GFDNTDS
+47 S
-54 VDSTNRIDSTDS
+54 VDSVEDIPDVEP
-66 DQEQAVPPYKR
+66 EQATPTYRDNP
-77 EPVKSDKSA
+77 KSDKSA
-86 GIKKAILVLLV
+86 MIKKALLV
-97 LLILGAIAYGL
+97 LFVLIALGVIAYGL
-108 YKSNQHNAPEVITL
+108 YKSNQSSEPDVITL

-144 MVTEGDAVTVGQQLI
+144 MVTEGDEVTAGQQLI

-164 EINAKINQARAG
+164 EINAKINQAQAG

-246 KTEAA
+246 QTEAA

-257 AKEGARSEDKSAATA
+257 AMEGTRSEDKSAATA
-272 QVAQVDAQLEE
+272 QVAQVDAQLDE
-283 ALVAKEE
+283 ALAAKEE

-296 IAGIVDNVIVNA
+296 IAGIVDNVIVSA
-308 GEVIGQGVPILTLVN
+308 GEVIGQGVPLLTLVN
-323 TDDQWVVLNV
+323 TNDQWVVLNV

-343 GQRFMGT
+343 GQQFTGT

-356 PEKPYTKQFTVYAT
+356 ADKPYSKQFTVYAT

-381 TNNNDGFDVRTFEV
+381 TNNDDGFDVRTFEV
-395 KARPSAPDRRIRSGM
+395 KARPSKPDARIRSGM
-410 SVVVNINPALANQTK
+410 SVIVRINPTLANQSQ

>member
-1 MTESNNESGD
+1 MTEFPNESDG
-11 SRKLPATDQATE
+11 SRKSTDSTDYTDE
-23 TNRSHHEQT
+23 SKLSHDDQ
-32 PVDTDAINGTKPTEA
+32 P
-47 GFDNTDS
+47 S
-54 VDSTNRIDSTDS
+54 VDSVEDTS
-66 DQEQAVPPYKR
+66 DVESGQATPTYHR
-77 EPVKSDKSA
+77 DNSKSDKSA
-86 GIKKAILVLLV
+86 MLKKAVLAALVIA
-97 LLILGAIAYGL
+97 ILGVIAYGL
-108 YKSNQHNAPEVITL
+108 FKSNQHSQPEMITL

-144 MVTEGDAVTVGQQLI
+144 MVTEGDSVEIGQQLI

-188 NGARPQEI
+188 SGARPQEI

-211 LAENTYQRVN
+211 LAANTYERVN
-221 RLYEEGLMARQKRD
+221 RLYQEGLMARQKRD

-246 KTEAA
+246 QTEAA

-257 AKEGARSEDKSAATA
+257 ALEGARSEDKSAASA

-296 IAGIVDNVIVNA
+296 IAGIVDDVIVNA
-308 GEVIGQGVPILTLVN
+308 GEVIGQGVPILSLVN
-323 TDDQWVVLNV
+323 PDDQWVVLNV
-333 TETYLNQFAI
+333 TENHLNQFAI
-343 GQRFMGT
+343 GQRFTGT

-356 PEKPYTKQFTVYAT
+356 TDKPYNKDFTVYAT

-381 TNNNDGFDVRTFEV
+381 TNNDDGFDVRTFEI
-395 KARPSAPDRRIRSGM
+395 KARPSNPDSRIRSGM
-410 SVVVNINPALANQTK
+410 SVIVKIDPTAVIQAQ

>member
-1 MTESNNESGD
+1 MPDPYNAPDNLNNANDVNNAKTDVQTSQDTTTVPEYHKQSNAN
-11 SRKLPATDQATE
+11 KTLKKIIIAFI
-23 TNRSHHEQT
+23 
-32 PVDTDAINGTKPTEA
+32 VIIVL
-47 GFDNTDS
+47 GF
-54 VDSTNRIDSTDS
+54 I
-66 DQEQAVPPYKR
+66 
-77 EPVKSDKSA
+77 
-86 GIKKAILVLLV
+86 G
-97 LLILGAIAYGL
+97 YGL
-108 YKSNQHNAPEVITL
+108 IISNEHSAPNTVTF

-132 IAAKVPGRIAQI
+132 IATKVPGRIAQI
-144 MVTEGDAVTVGQQLI
+144 LVTEGDKVEVGQQLI

-164 EINAKINQARAG
+164 EINAKIAQARAG

-211 LAENTYQRVN
+211 LAQNTYQRVN

-235 EAYAQYLATQD
+235 EAYAQFLATQD
-246 KTEAA
+246 QTEAA

-257 AKEGARSEDKSAATA
+257 ALEGARSEDKSAATA
-272 QVAQVDAQLEE
+272 QVAQVDAQLDE

-296 IAGIVDNVIVNA
+296 IAGIVDDVIVSA

-323 TDDQWVVLNV
+323 TDEQWVVLNV
-333 TETYLNQFAI
+333 TENHLNQFAI
-343 GQRFMGT
+343 GQQFTGT

-356 PEKPYTKQFTVYAT
+356 TDKPYNKEFTVYAT

-381 TNNNDGFDVRTFEV
+381 TNNDDGFDVRTFEI
-395 KARPSAPDRRIRSGM
+395 KARPSNPDSRIRSGM
-410 SVVVNINPALANQTK
+410 SVIVQIDPTDAIQAQ

>member
-1 MTESNNESGD
+1 MTELRRESDDSNKSADTTESVT
-11 SRKLPATDQATE
+11 SQ
-23 TNRSHHEQT
+23 
-32 PVDTDAINGTKPTEA
+32 DTQN
-47 GFDNTDS
+47 S
-54 VDSTNRIDSTDS
+54 VDPVEDVSDIEPEQPTPAYNRDASKT
-66 DQEQAVPPYKR
+66 
-77 EPVKSDKSA
+77 DKSA
-86 GIKKAILVLLV
+86 HIKKALLALFILIVL
-97 LLILGAIAYGL
+97 GTIAYGL
-108 YKSNQHNAPEVITL
+108 YKSNAHSEPEVITL

-144 MVTEGDAVTVGQQLI
+144 MVTEGDTVTAGQQLV

-176 KQMAQSQLDKAE
+176 KQIAQSQLDKAE

-246 KTEAA
+246 QTEAA

-257 AKEGARSEDKSAATA
+257 ALEGARTEDKSAATA
-272 QVAQVDAQLEE
+272 QVAQVDAKLDE

-290 ANLKSP
+290 ANLRSP
-296 IAGIVDNVIVNA
+296 IAGIVDNVIVSA
-308 GEVIGQGVPILTLVN
+308 GEVIGQGVPLLTLVDTN
-323 TDDQWVVLNV
+323 DQWVVLNV
-333 TETYLNQFAI
+333 TESYLNQFAI
-343 GQRFMGT
+343 GQTFTGT

-356 PEKPYTKQFTVYAT
+356 ADKPYTKQFTVYAT

-381 TNNNDGFDVRTFEV
+381 TNNDDGFDVRTFEV
-395 KARPSAPDRRIRSGM
+395 KARPSKPDARIRSGM
-410 SVVVNINPALANQTK
+410 SVVVRINPTPVNQNQ

>member
-1 MTESNNESGD
+1 MTELPRESDDSNKSAD
-11 SRKLPATDQATE
+11 ATE
-23 TNRSHHEQT
+23 SVTSQ
-32 PVDTDAINGTKPTEA
+32 DTQN
-47 GFDNTDS
+47 S
-54 VDSTNRIDSTDS
+54 VDPVEDVSDIEPEQPTPAYNRNVSKT
-66 DQEQAVPPYKR
+66 
-77 EPVKSDKSA
+77 DKSA
-86 GIKKAILVLLV
+86 RMKKGLLALFILIVL
-97 LLILGAIAYGL
+97 GTIAYGL
-108 YKSNQHNAPEVITL
+108 YKSNAHSEPEVITL

-144 MVTEGDAVTVGQQLI
+144 MVTEGDTVTAGQQLV

-176 KQMAQSQLDKAE
+176 KQIAQSQLDKAE

-246 KTEAA
+246 QTEAA

-257 AKEGARSEDKSAATA
+257 ALEGARTEDKSAATA
-272 QVAQVDAQLEE
+272 QVAQVDAKLDE

-290 ANLKSP
+290 ANLRSP
-296 IAGIVDNVIVNA
+296 IAGIVDNVIVSA
-308 GEVIGQGVPILTLVN
+308 GEVIGQGVPLLTLVDTN
-323 TDDQWVVLNV
+323 DQWVVLNV
-333 TETYLNQFAI
+333 TESYLNQFAI
-343 GQRFMGT
+343 GQTFTGT

-356 PEKPYTKQFTVYAT
+356 ADKPYTKQFTVYAT

-381 TNNNDGFDVRTFEV
+381 TNNDDGFDVRTFEV
-395 KARPSAPDRRIRSGM
+395 KARPSKPDARIRSGM
-410 SVVVNINPALANQTK
+410 SVVVRINPTPVNQNQ